1 MRAVSGARVRRRLGY
16 HHDHRRVGATGMV
29 VLMEPGGRP
38 SLGQV
43 SSCQCTM
50 VAVQKMVVIG
60 RRVAAGR
67 AVRRVLSESTHLP
80 LALPVAH
87 AGSVLLS

>member
-43 SSCQCTM
+43 SSCQL
-50 VAVQKMVVIG
+50 VHH
-60 RRVAAGR
+60 GR

>member
-50 VAVQKMVVIG
+50 VGPCACG
-60 RRVAAGR
+60 AS
-67 AVRRVLSESTHLP
+67 VLSESTHLP
-80 LALPVAH
+80 LALPLAH
-87 AGSVLLS
+87 AGRVLLS